1 MEDSVLTK
9 RMKDATA
16 NIEDNDNQEKGKL
29 ETKVDVR
36 QQNDCCKHIVIYRD
50 PFT

>member
-1 MEDSVLTK
+1 MQL
-9 RMKDATA
+9 